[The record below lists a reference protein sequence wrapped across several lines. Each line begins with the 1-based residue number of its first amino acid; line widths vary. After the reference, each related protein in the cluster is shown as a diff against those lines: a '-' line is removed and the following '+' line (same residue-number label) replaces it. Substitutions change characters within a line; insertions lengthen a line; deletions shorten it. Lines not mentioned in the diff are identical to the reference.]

1 MYETMSNTPKR
12 KKIRIRYIVL
22 ICLLIYVWLTLL
34 IPPLGSLYA
43 KWIYPYV
50 SVILSS
56 FAKLFPFSLN
66 NLFIISAIL
75 GFIIYPIYSRHKK
88 NKRSWK
94 KILFQMGTFIVCVYV
109 WFYIAWGL
117 NYAQPDFF
125 HRTPMTKNNI
135 YDRELFTDFLE
146 EYLGGLNNSYTFIEK
161 RNINRIRKEIYKQYF
176 SLNPDEYGIHNL
188 TMLPPKHKQVL
199 FSKLFTK
206 MGISG
211 FMGPFF
217 CEYHINEFIPNS
229 QYASTFAHELSHF
242 LGVANEAEANFYAY
256 IACTNSM
263 SPEVQFSGYLS
274 VLNYVLRDAKK
285 VYTEDQYEQILP
297 GIRPEVKEEAKNNYL
312 FWKENCSPSLSNAQ
326 NKIYDLYLK
335 GNKIKSG
342 TDNYSEVMELLIS
355 HQQWKREQEELYRIQ
370 EGLK

>member
-1 MYETMSNTPKR
+1 MNNTPKR

-22 ICLLIYVWLTLL
+22 LCLLIYVWLTLL
-34 IPPLGSLYA
+34 IPPLGTLYA

-56 FAKLFPFSLN
+56 FSKLFPFSLS
-66 NLFIISAIL
+66 NLFIISGIL
-75 GFIIYPIYSRHKK
+75 GLIIYPIYSRHKK
-88 NKRSWK
+88 EQRSWK
-94 KILFQMGTFIVCVYV
+94 KITFQTGVFIVCFYV

-125 HRTPMTKNNI
+125 QRTPMSKNNI
-135 YDRELFTDFLE
+135 YDRELFTDFIE
-146 EYLGGLNNSYTFIEK
+146 EYLGGLNNSYTLIEK
-161 RNINRIRKEIYKQYF
+161 RNINRIRKKIYRQYF
-176 SLNPDEYGIHNL
+176 SLNPQEYGIHNL
-188 TMLPPKHKQVL
+188 TILPPKHKSVV
-199 FSKLFTK
+199 FPKLFTK

-242 LGVANEAEANFYAY
+242 LGVANEAEASFYAY

-263 SPEVQFSGYLS
+263 EKEIQFSGYLS
-274 VLNYVLRDAKK
+274 VLSYVLRDAKK
-285 VYTEDQYEQILP
+285 IYTEDEYEQILS
-297 GIRPEVKEEAKNNYL
+297 GIRPEVKEVAKQNYS
-312 FWKENCSPSLSNAQ
+312 FWKKNCSPLLSNAQ

-342 TDNYSEVMELLIS
+342 TNNYSEVMELLIS